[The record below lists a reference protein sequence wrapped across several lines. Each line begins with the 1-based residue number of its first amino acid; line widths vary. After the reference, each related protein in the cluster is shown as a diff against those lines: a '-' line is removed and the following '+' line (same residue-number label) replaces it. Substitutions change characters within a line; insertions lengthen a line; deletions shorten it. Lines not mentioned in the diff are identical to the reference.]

1 MRAMNSPAEPLA
13 APAADGL
20 KRYSITELAR
30 EFDITP
36 RTIRF
41 YEDLGLLQPERVG
54 RQRVYAAGDRTRLGL
69 ILRGKR
75 LGFSLHEAKALVMMY
90 ESPAD
95 TETQLQAFL
104 QAIQAHRTHLEGQMA
119 DIRATLTELQA
130 HEARC
135 RALLAAE
142 HQQTISLASP

>member
-1 MRAMNSPAEPLA
+1 MRSTNPSSEPLA
-13 APAADGL
+13 TSAAEGP
-20 KRYSITELAR
+20 KHHSITELAR

-41 YEDLGLLQPERVG
+41 YEDLGLLQPARVG
-54 RQRVYAAGDRTRLGL
+54 RQRVYAPRDRTRLGL

-75 LGFSLHEAKALVMMY
+75 LGFSLHEAKTLVMMY

-95 TETQLQAFL
+95 TEPQLQAFL

-142 HQQTISLASP
+142 HQQAISLASP

>member
-1 MRAMNSPAEPLA
+1 MLSVNRPSEQLA
-13 APAADGL
+13 DPTGEGP
-20 KRYSITELAR
+20 KRYSITELSR

-41 YEDLGLLQPERVG
+41 YEDLGLLQPTRVG
-54 RQRVYAAGDRTRLGL
+54 RQRVYAQGDRIRLGL

-75 LGFSLHEAKALVMMY
+75 LGFSLDEAKALVMMY

-95 TETQLQAFL
+95 NEPQLQAFL
-104 QAIQAHRTHLEGQMA
+104 RAIHTHRAHLEGQMA
-119 DIRATLTELQA
+119 DIRATLAELQA

-135 RALLAAE
+135 RDLLAAE
-142 HQQTISLASP
+142 QQQADNLASP

>member
-1 MRAMNSPAEPLA
+1 MRSMNSPSEQLA
-13 APAADGL
+13 ASATGGP

-41 YEDLGLLQPERVG
+41 YEDLGLLQPTRIG
-54 RQRVYAAGDRTRLGL
+54 RQRVYAPGDRIRLGL

-95 TETQLQAFL
+95 TEPQLQAFL
-104 QAIQAHRTHLEGQMA
+104 QAIQSHRAHLEGQMA
-119 DIRATLTELQA
+119 DIRATLAELQA

-135 RALLAAE
+135 RELLAAAQE
-142 HQQTISLASP
+142 PADKLGCP